1 MLILTRRDIERVITI
16 TDAIQVVRTAFVAAS
31 SGRVRIPVR
40 TAIRVNAE
48 NVALFMPAARTD
60 TPAVGLKIVTV
71 YPGNRERNLP
81 TIHAVV
87 LLCNPETGRPEAL
100 LEGGLV
106 TAYRTGAA
114 GGLAAD
120 LLARKDVRTVAVFGA
135 GVQGWHQ
142 IVALRAV
149 RSIEQ
154 VRVVDVNRS
163 AAESLAQKV
172 KTELGIEAS
181 SVTDPESAVEHAD
194 VVVTATTSR
203 VPVFNGNALSPGS
216 HITAIGS
223 FTPESRELDDTVLRR
238 CDRIVVDSREAAW
251 SEAGDLIIPR
261 NAGWFK
267 PERVDSEIGEI
278 AAGVRPGRQT
288 PDEVTLFKS
297 VGVAVL
303 DVAMAEVI
311 VTRARAHGLGV
322 EHELM

>member
-1 MLILTRRDIERVITI
+1 M
-16 TDAIQVVRTAFVAAS
+16 
-31 SGRVRIPVR
+31 SG
-40 TAIRVNAE
+40 
-48 NVALFMPAARTD
+48 L
-60 TPAVGLKIVTV
+60 
-71 YPGNRERNLP
+71 LP
-81 TIHAVV
+81 
-87 LLCNPETGRPEAL
+87 CSEQE
-100 LEGGLV
+100 
-106 TAYRTGAA
+106 YR
-114 GGLAAD
+114 
-120 LLARKDVRTVAVFGA
+120 
-135 GVQGWHQ
+135 GWHQ